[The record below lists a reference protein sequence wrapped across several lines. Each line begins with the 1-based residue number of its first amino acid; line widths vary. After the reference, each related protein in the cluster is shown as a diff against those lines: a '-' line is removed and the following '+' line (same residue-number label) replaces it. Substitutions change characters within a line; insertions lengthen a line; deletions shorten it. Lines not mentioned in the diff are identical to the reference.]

1 MVQNPNSISGPKSEQ
16 TFRLSVTLS
25 EEIYSSLERIARTK
39 KVSMAWVIREAAE
52 KYIGDEAPLFR
63 GHGNG

>member
-1 MVQNPNSISGPKSEQ
+1 
-16 TFRLSVTLS
+16 LS